1 MVPTRAHLRRVWIVS
16 FTLAFLTFAWA
27 VLASAQEPRF
37 LRVTQTAVGVSLV
50 AHAVDLTTTAHL
62 LACCG
67 DRFQEA
73 NPLYRWAEDKPASMA
88 IVKMGTAVAVNAAI
102 LQMTKTKP
110 KTALILALGQ
120 MVLVSSAAWHNGQI
134 VRTP

>member
-1 MVPTRAHLRRVWIVS
+1 MLPTRAHIRRVWIVS
-16 FTLAFLTFAWA
+16 FTLAFLTLAWA
-27 VLASAQEPRF
+27 VVASAQEPRF

-67 DRFQEA
+67 GRFSEA
-73 NPLYRWAEDKPASMA
+73 NPLYRWADGRPASMA
-88 IVKMGTAVAVNAAI
+88 IVKMTTAVAVNAAI
-102 LQMTKTKP
+102 LTMARTKP

-120 MVLVSSAAWHNGQI
+120 MVLVSVSARHNAQK
-134 VRTP
+134 VP